1 MWVRTLNL
9 LMGDIMKTL
18 QVGNKMLKDIEARL
32 HGDIL
37 AELSPSKDGFKLQAL
52 ATGYAHKGWV
62 AGRPVFETFEAILK
76 YDLTA
81 TRTRQGY
88 SINGWSYQG
97 TAGVQVHDYLRNLTH
112 RSTELE
118 RLFSASLELG
128 EYIYIYSRKL
138 KLLSKCILTL
148 SSRGIT

>member
-1 MWVRTLNL
+1 
-9 LMGDIMKTL
+9 MKTL
-18 QVGNKMLKDIEARL
+18 QVSNKMLKDLEARL
-32 HGDIL
+32 HGDII

-52 ATGYAHKGWV
+52 VSGYALKGWV
-62 AGRPVFETFEAILK
+62 VGRPVFEPFEAILK

-88 SINGWSYQG
+88 SINGRSYQG

-118 RLFSASLELG
+118 RLFSASKELG
-128 EYIYIYSRKL
+128 DYVFKEIETAIKVYLNTYF
-138 KLLSKCILTL
+138 
-148 SSRGIT
+148 

>member
-1 MWVRTLNL
+1 MHILI
-9 LMGDIMKTL
+9 GGIMKTL
-18 QVGNKMLKDIEARL
+18 QVGNKMVKDLEARL
-32 HGDIL
+32 HGDII

-62 AGRPVFETFEAILK
+62 AGRPVFEPFEVILK

-88 SINGWSYQG
+88 SINGWSYRG

-112 RSTELE
+112 RSMELE
-118 RLFSASLELG
+118 RLFSASKELG
-128 EYIYIYSRKL
+128 DYVFNEIETTIKVYLNTYF
-138 KLLSKCILTL
+138 
-148 SSRGIT
+148 